1 MASALPATLA
11 NADLVLLKLAREIA
25 IDLHDIETILKRY
38 QIDTETW
45 ESIRQNTYFNELL
58 KSEVEAWQSAL
69 NTTERSKLKSA
80 AMIEEW
86 LPEAYARLHS
96 ATENLS
102 AKVELAKLIARI
114 AGMGLTNVG
123 VEGGSGE
130 RFSVTINLG
139 GDTKLTYDKQLPPKV
154 IEATPTE

>member
-1 MASALPATLA
+1 MAMTLPKSLE
-11 NADLVLLKLAREIA
+11 NAEITLLKLAREVA

-38 QIDTETW
+38 QISPETW
-45 ESIRQNTYFNELL
+45 EDIKQNRYFNDLV

-69 NTTERSKLKSA
+69 NTSERTKLKSQ

-96 ATENLS
+96 ASENLS

-114 AGMGLTNVG
+114 AGMGIATVG
-123 VEGGSGE
+123 TDGSVGE
-130 RFSVTINLG
+130 RFTVTINLG
-139 GDTKLTYDKQLPPKV
+139 GDKLTYDKSLPPKV
-154 IEATPTE
+154 IEASPTE